1 MEEILSRRDP
11 ENEMIER
18 PTTVV
23 FDIGNVLVAWDP
35 RNLYRRYFEGRA
47 DEMEWFLNNVCTPA
61 WNIEQDRGRSFA
73 DAVELLVKEHPPEWH
88 PIIRAFDSEWQETI
102 SGPIHGTVDILKSL
116 KRNGVPVFAITN
128 WNQDK
133 FREARER
140 FDFLSSFDGI
150 VVSGDERMLKPDR
163 EIFEL
168 FSERYAVPLET
179 AVFIDDSLR
188 NVEGARAA
196 GMHGLHFTSPE
207 TLARDLRELG
217 FSV

>member
-1 MEEILSRRDP
+1 MTG
-11 ENEMIER
+11 R

-35 RNLYRRYFEGRA
+35 RNLYRRYFAGR
-47 DEMEWFLNNVCTPA
+47 EEQMEWFLDNVCTPA
-61 WNIEQDRGRSFA
+61 WNVEQDRGRSFTE
-73 DAVELLVKEHPPEWH
+73 AVDLLVKEHPPEWH
-88 PIIRAFDSEWQETI
+88 PMIRAFDEQWHETI
-102 SGPIHGTVDILKSL
+102 SGPIHGTVDILKAL

-133 FREARER
+133 FREALRR
-140 FDFLSSFDGI
+140 FDFLASFDGI
-150 VVSGDERMLKPDR
+150 VVSGDERLLKPDR

-168 FSERYAVPLET
+168 FFKRYAVQPEA

-196 GMHGLHFTSPE
+196 GMQALHFTSPE
-207 TLARDLRELG
+207 TLARDLRGLG